1 MDIQKEKKKD
11 KQHKILILLLL
22 LLLILS
28 LCMTIWALFFR
39 ESVPV
44 LAPDY
49 APEIESSAKQLDS
62 DSSTKL
68 EAPPGGGAVSLTYSK
83 DVSVNLSDKKIDL
96 MFANP
101 AKSTADMVLQLV
113 IKDTVIMQSG
123 RLLPGN
129 KVTSLDLLDD
139 AANQLAAGGYDGKF
153 VVLYYDQQS
162 GEKAM
167 IHTEIPV
174 TVTVTES

>member
-39 ESVPV
+39 ESAPV

-49 APEIESSAKQLDS
+49 APEIESSATQLDS

-113 IKDTVIMQSG
+113 IKDIRHHAVRQDWSPAIKSHRSTCRTAPRISSQRAAMTANSSFCTMISKAAKRQWFIQKS
-123 RLLPGN
+123 LLR
-129 KVTSLDLLDD
+129 
-139 AANQLAAGGYDGKF
+139 
-153 VVLYYDQQS
+153 
-162 GEKAM
+162 
-167 IHTEIPV
+167 
-174 TVTVTES
+174 

>member
-11 KQHKILILLLL
+11 KQHKTIILLLL

-39 ESVPV
+39 ESVPA

-49 APEIESSAKQLDS
+49 APEIESSAKQIDS

-68 EAPPGGGAVSLTYSK
+68 KAPPGGGAVSLTYSK

-113 IKDTVIMQSG
+113 IKDTVILQSG
-123 RLLPGN
+123 RLRPGN
-129 KVTSLDLLDD
+129 QVTSLDLPDG
-139 AANQLAAGGYDGKF
+139 AENQLAAGGYDGKF

-174 TVTVTES
+174 TVTVTE